1 MGTIFSFL
9 LFAFFF
15 LIIFGLYALIYVG
28 QSLGT
33 YRMMGKAGLPHAWTA
48 WVPLCNHYALGAI
61 ADHQTTRNEGRDKHY
76 RQKLLI
82 WAIVFIAIFVLFFVS
97 FILIMTLGV
106 SEDFYS
112 SPSISAVEAVRPEAM
127 SLVFLLM
134 IPLYAAEIVFM
145 VYYYIVLH
153 KIYKLFS
160 PNNAVGLTVL
170 SIFVS
175 VAAPIVLFV
184 LSGNFPVYEHNDMDG
199 YDFMPQPEEQ
209 PAEQDAEQ
217 ADQPSN
223 TGRNIYS

>member
-1 MGTIFSFL
+1 MGTIFSLL

-15 LIIFGLYALIYVG
+15 LIVFGLYALIYVG
-28 QSLGT
+28 QALGT
-33 YRMMGKAGLPHAWTA
+33 YRMMGKTGLPHAWTA
-48 WVPLCNHYALGAI
+48 WVPLCNYYALGAI

-82 WAIVFIAIFVLFFVS
+82 WTIVFIAIFVLFFVA
-97 FILIMTLGV
+97 FIFVMTLGV
-106 SEDFYS
+106 SEDFYT
-112 SPSISAVEAVRPEAM
+112 SPSISAVEAARPEAM

-145 VYYYIVLH
+145 VYHYVVLH

-160 PNNAVGLTVL
+160 PNSAVGLTVL
-170 SIFVS
+170 SIFIS
-175 VAAPIVLFV
+175 AAIPIVLFV
-184 LSGNFPVYEHNDMDG
+184 LSGNAPVYEHNDMDG

-209 PAEQDAEQ
+209 SAEQTSR
-217 ADQPSN
+217 PSN